1 MIRGSAQQVQS
12 HTQIRLL
19 SITQTFLLQAGIDSR
34 MEDRLIEWLAQII
47 GGAQFNAACNQVEIL
62 DIIKI

>member
-1 MIRGSAQQVQS
+1 
-12 HTQIRLL
+12 
-19 SITQTFLLQAGIDSR
+19 